1 MVEIIDIIERFSFNL
16 GRTIECIARG
26 DRNRGV
32 NIVADL
38 EQAQWHL
45 EREIKRIKQT
55 HEVVVLSSQSS
66 AKRLVGF
73 RQEGFK

>member
-26 DRNRGV
+26 DRNCGV

-45 EREIKRIKQT
+45 EREIKRIKRT
-55 HEVVVLSSQSS
+55 HEAAVLSSQSS

-73 RQEGFK
+73 RQGGFK